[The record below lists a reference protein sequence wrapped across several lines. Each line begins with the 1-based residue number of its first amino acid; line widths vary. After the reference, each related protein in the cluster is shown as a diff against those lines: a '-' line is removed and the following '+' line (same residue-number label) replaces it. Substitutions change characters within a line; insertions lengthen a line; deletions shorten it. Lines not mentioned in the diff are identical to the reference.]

1 MNQSH
6 PGRRLETGIS
16 DRGMGDNSG
25 QAATIAIRLKMFNSL
40 SPYAGGS
47 APLAIEVPAGTVIGD
62 LVRRFGVPADKIFL
76 VLVNGKDVTRQLGAP
91 VNLER
96 ELDDGDEVA
105 LSGPV
110 PYSWGYGAPI
120 V

>member
-1 MNQSH
+1 MNH
-6 PGRRLETGIS
+6 PNTDRRRETGIS

-25 QAATIAIRLKMFNSL
+25 EAPTIAIRLKMFNSL

-47 APLAIEVPAGTVIGD
+47 GPREMEVPAGTVVGD
-62 LVRRFGVPADKIFL
+62 LVGRFGVPVDKIYL
-76 VLVNGKDVTRQLGAP
+76 VLVNGKDITRQKGVP
-91 VNLER
+91 VNLSR
-96 ELDDGDEVA
+96 ELEHGDEVA

-110 PYSWGYGAPI
+110 PYSWAYGAPI

>member
-1 MNQSH
+1 MNH
-6 PGRRLETGIS
+6 PNTDPRPETGIS
-16 DRGMGDNSG
+16 NRGMGDNSG
-25 QAATIAIRLKMFNSL
+25 EAPTIAIRLKMFNSL

-47 APLAIEVPAGTVIGD
+47 GPKSLEVPAGTVIGD
-62 LVRRFGVPADKIFL
+62 LVARFGVPVDKIFL

-110 PYSWGYGAPI
+110 PYSWGFGAPI

>member
-1 MNQSH
+1 MNQ
-6 PGRRLETGIS
+6 PQRRPCPETGIS

-25 QAATIAIRLKMFNSL
+25 QAPTIAIRLKMFNSL
-40 SPYAGGS
+40 APYAGGS
-47 APLAIEVPAGTVIGD
+47 APLALNVPAGTVIGD
-62 LVRRFGVPADKIFL
+62 LVRRFGVPAERIFL

-91 VNLER
+91 VNLAR

>member
-1 MNQSH
+1 MTARLNTCISS
-6 PGRRLETGIS
+6 PGI
-16 DRGMGDNSG
+16 GDNSG
-25 QAATIAIRLKMFNSL
+25 LAPTISVTVKLFNSL

-47 APLAIEVPAGTVIGD
+47 APLRLDVPAGTVIGE
-62 LVRRFGVPADKIFL
+62 LAARFHVPRDKIFL

-91 VNLER
+91 VNLDR

>member
-1 MNQSH
+1 M
-6 PGRRLETGIS
+6 T
-16 DRGMGDNSG
+16 RGLGDNSG
-25 QAATIAIRLKMFNSL
+25 LAPTIRVTVKMFNSL
-40 SPYAGGS
+40 SPYAGGC
-47 APLAIEVPAGTVIGD
+47 APKRLEVPAGTIIGD
-62 LVRRFGVPADKIFL
+62 LAARFRVPTDEIFL
-76 VLVNGKDVTRQLGAP
+76 VLLNGKDVTRQLGAP
-91 VNLER
+91 VNLAR

>member
-1 MNQSH
+1 MDARH
-6 PGRRLETGIS
+6 KTGIS
-16 DRGMGDNSG
+16 NRGIGDNSG
-25 QAATIAIRLKMFNSL
+25 LAPTIAIRLKMFNSL
-40 SPYAGGS
+40 TSYAGGC
-47 APLAIEVPAGTVIGD
+47 APLDLDVPAGTVIGD
-62 LVRRFGVPADKIFL
+62 LVRRFGVPRDKIFL

-96 ELDDGDEVA
+96 GLEDGDEVA

-110 PYSWGYGAPI
+110 PYSWGFGAPI